1 MKAINDSSEAQARI
15 MKPTGN
21 IWGVI
26 CALTLVLSTE
36 VASAAVTAT
45 LDRQTAALGDTLR
58 LTISADGGEDLEQI
72 DLSALDV
79 DFEILQRSS
88 SSKTSY
94 VNGEFT
100 SSREILLDIAPRRE
114 GSLFVPAFQVGQAA
128 TSSIPVAVSER
139 PQGAADGQIVVFE
152 AELDRSSVYVQGQ
165 LILTLRLQQ
174 AINLDDRSITEL
186 QLDKAF
192 VRPLEQNSFQR
203 TVNGRPWLVHEVR
216 YAIFPEQ
223 SGTLTIP
230 SQTFSA
236 RESTPRR
243 SLFDRGSLGRQI
255 RRSTDA
261 LTIEVLPRP
270 ADYPAG
276 EWLPAQQL
284 TVEESWS
291 TDPQD
296 LQVGDSATRII
307 TFRGEGLQGAQLPP
321 VMYPATEG
329 VKYYPD
335 QPSIS
340 DSESAAGLT
349 GTRVDSVA
357 VVPTQS
363 GNWLVPELRV
373 PWWDTENDELK
384 YAVLP
389 AREIDVAPG
398 MATAT
403 PPTPQ
408 AVTSVEGLLTQDTG
422 TPIAVVSQQGSQ
434 RWQIIALINGIGW
447 IATIAYLIW
456 SRKRKAFSKPKSEE
470 DVKEPAA
477 FKALLQACRDA
488 DPLRARQ
495 AMIQWTRALTDRQD
509 VTSLAQASSLF
520 DNSDLTSALRQ
531 LNSTI
536 YGEATQSWDGT
547 PLAEGV
553 RKERAEY
560 QIGQRSGHSVSLQLY
575 PQSG

>member
-1 MKAINDSSEAQARI
+1 
-15 MKPTGN
+15 MKPTGKL
-21 IWGVI
+21 WRAM
-26 CALTLVLSTE
+26 CALFIMISADL
-36 VASAAVTAT
+36 ASAAVTAT
-45 LDRQTAALGDTLR
+45 LDRQSAALGDTLR
-58 LTISADGGEDLEQI
+58 LTISADDGEDLDQI
-72 DLSALDV
+72 DLSPLSS
-79 DFEILQRSS
+79 DFEILQRST

-100 SSREILLDIAPRRE
+100 STQEILLDIAPRRE
-114 GSLFVPAFQVGQAA
+114 GSLFVPAFRVGQ
-128 TSSIPVAVSER
+128 TSTNPIPVAVSER
-139 PQGAADGQIVVFE
+139 PQGAANDQVVVFE

-186 QLDKAF
+186 QLDNAF

-203 TVNGRPWLVHEVR
+203 TVDGRPWLVHEVR

-223 SGTLTIP
+223 SGTLTVP
-230 SQTFSA
+230 PQTFSA

-255 RRSTDA
+255 RRSTEA

-276 EWLPAQQL
+276 EWLPAREV
-284 TVEESWS
+284 TAEESWS

-296 LQVGDSATRII
+296 LEVGDSATRII

-321 VMYPATEG
+321 VMYPATAG

-340 DSESAAGLT
+340 DSESAAGLI

-363 GNWLVPELRV
+363 GKWLIPELRV
-373 PWWDTENDELK
+373 PWWNTETNELQ

-398 MATAT
+398 SVAAS

-408 AVTSVEGLLTQDTG
+408 AIAGAEGLLTQESG
-422 TPIAVVSQQGSQ
+422 APITVVSQQSSQ

-447 IATIAYLIW
+447 IGTIAYLVW
-456 SRKRKAFSKPKSEE
+456 SRTRNAAAEPKFEE
-470 DVKEPAA
+470 NVKEPAA
-477 FKALLQACRDA
+477 FKALLQACSDG
-488 DPLRARQ
+488 DSVRARQ
-495 AMIQWTRALTDRQD
+495 AVIQWARALTGREDI
-509 VTSLAQASSLF
+509 TALAQVSSLF
-520 DNSDLTSALRQ
+520 DNRELVSTLRN
-531 LNSTI
+531 LNSAI
-536 YGEATQSWDGT
+536 YGEDKQSWDGT
-547 PLAEGV
+547 ALAEGV

-560 QIGQRSGHSVSLQLY
+560 QIAQRSQQRSPLQLY